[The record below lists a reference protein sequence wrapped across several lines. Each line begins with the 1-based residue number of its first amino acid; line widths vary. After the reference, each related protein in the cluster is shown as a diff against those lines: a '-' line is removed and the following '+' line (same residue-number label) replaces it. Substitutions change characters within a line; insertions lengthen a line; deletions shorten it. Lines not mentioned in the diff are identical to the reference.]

1 MDLLFVIHFIAF
13 CLSDAYFCPLRSDKD
28 YKRLFVRNFRY
39 ISLMSVLYFVFFIAY
54 VFLSGLF
61 FSENYIDSFF
71 NEKMAFFLIFYTII
85 IFAFT
90 LFIVRK
96 EIDNASYE
104 AKNAKSLLMPAI
116 YLFLYTS
123 SVMWGGFVIHFTNNL
138 FDFSRGERLV
148 RKIDRGSVY
157 TSSGRYKTKSYY
169 FSISPDVYGLHRFKV
184 PSYLFDKARY
194 LSKSQ
199 LAKREQTSEMVMEMN
214 GELKLV
220 VYVYNGLYGIRYV
233 GKSMDVTK

>member
-1 MDLLFVIHFIAF
+1 METAFVTHVVLF
-13 CLSDAYFCPLRSDKD
+13 CLSDAYFCPLRKDKN
-28 YKRLFVRNFRY
+28 YNKLFIKNFPL
-39 ISLMSVLYFVFFIAY
+39 ISIMSVLSFVFSLAYLFLSDWILPANYLDSFCNTKITFIAA
-54 VFLSGLF
+54 
-61 FSENYIDSFF
+61 I
-71 NEKMAFFLIFYTII
+71 YTII